1 VRKAKM
7 KPVDTILQVGAFY
20 NAIGFSFLYT
30 SLFGNEPER
39 KTAFY
44 LRDSSGNVV
53 DLILKNAE
61 VLR

>member
-1 VRKAKM
+1 M
-7 KPVDTILQVGAFY
+7 KPLDTILQVGAFY

-30 SLFGNEPER
+30 SPFGNEPER

-44 LRDSSGNVV
+44 LRDSNGNVV

>member
-1 VRKAKM
+1 M

-30 SLFGNEPER
+30 SVFGGEAER

-44 LRDSSGNVV
+44 LRDSNGNIV
-53 DLILKNAE
+53 DVILKNAE

>member
-1 VRKAKM
+1 M

-30 SLFGNEPER
+30 SVFPDKPAAR
-39 KTAFY
+39 KTLY
-44 LRDSSGNVV
+44 YIRDSEGKVV
-53 DLILKNAE
+53 EAIFAE